1 MGVPAGA
8 ASPPRMGRAHPNKDS
23 PQSFVNP
30 VLAPPH
36 FYLWG
41 PEMSASAAGEA
52 IVLPFW
58 RRARVLDRIEQAAI
72 VVLWIF
78 LVQRVEISGNPYA
91 PLLLISE
98 TAVALFT
105 LIRRPTDKLSMEL
118 GDWLLAI
125 TATCAGLLIIPGVTL
140 VPALAPLG
148 VFLAVA
154 GNLVQAWAKLVLR
167 RSFGVAPANR
177 GIKLTGPYRFV
188 RHPMYAGYLFVH
200 LGVLILMF
208 SPINVVIY
216 AIGWWAQILRIL
228 AEERLLGQDA
238 EYAEYMSRVRWRL
251 VPGLF

>member
-1 MGVPAGA
+1 MTTTANLTEA
-8 ASPPRMGRAHPNKDS
+8 APK
-23 PQSFVNP
+23 
-30 VLAPPH
+30 
-36 FYLWG
+36 
-41 PEMSASAAGEA
+41 
-52 IVLPFW
+52 LPFW
-58 RRARVLDRIEQAAI
+58 RRPRVMDRIEQVAI

-91 PLLLISE
+91 PLLLLSE
-98 TAVALFT
+98 TAVALFA

-148 VFLAVA
+148 VFLAVG
-154 GNLVQAWAKLVLR
+154 GNLIQAWAKLILR

-177 GIKLTGPYRFV
+177 GIKLTGPYRYV

-200 LGVLILMF
+200 VGVLILMF
-208 SPINVVIY
+208 SPMNVVIY

-228 AEERLLGQDA
+228 AEERLLSQDS
-238 EYAEYMSRVRWRL
+238 EYAEYMTKVRWRL
-251 VPGLF
+251 IPGLF